1 MFVKRHVLNVLLNF
15 IVVVAISYKWYTY
28 PDFGFRYH
36 CKSIPFAIQFGWQD
50 TIKMFYLPQSVK
62 DCNVPI
68 ITHSYFG
75 CKPARKN
82 DSYFIRLFSLNSL
95 PKFSIM
101 EEINTKK
108 SIFNWRMW
116 IMYTSNGN
124 NDYSKEVAIY
134 LFRNKSQ
141 FFSLVFI
148 KKIML
153 HT

>member
-1 MFVKRHVLNVLLNF
+1 MKRHVLNVLLNF

-62 DCNVPI
+62 DYSVTT
-68 ITHSYFG
+68 ITLSYFG
-75 CKPARKN
+75 CKPAKW
-82 DSYFIRLFSLNSL
+82 FILYPPICINSL

-101 EEINTKK
+101 KETNTKK

>member
-1 MFVKRHVLNVLLNF
+1 MERHVINVLLNF
-15 IVVVAISYKWYTY
+15 IVVVGYLTIDIHMYLTRI
-28 PDFGFRYH
+28 RYH

-62 DCNVPI
+62 DYSVTT
-68 ITHSYFG
+68 ITLSYFG
-75 CKPARKN
+75 CKPAKW
-82 DSYFIRLFSLNSL
+82 FILYPPICINSL

-101 EEINTKK
+101 KETNTKK

-148 KKIML
+148 KKNNVTYLSI
-153 HT
+153 